1 MVWMKKVLIF
11 CVFLCLLTACTVD
24 QTLTD
29 VPAKD
34 TAGLPTTA
42 SAQVTADPGV
52 DQTVVPTQTLP
63 PVSTWTS
70 VPTIEHTRPAIETP
84 TAEVACN
91 QAAAGHPI
99 DVTIPDGTVMAPGE
113 TFSKTWRLENV
124 GTCTWTTLYAL
135 TFFSGNSLNAHQ
147 VNYLPTEVEPGDVI
161 DITVDM
167 EAPMTI
173 GSYQSN
179 WMLSGVDGEL
189 FGIGPNGDA
198 PFWVQIEVAYTVT
211 DTPEPT
217 ATVTSTPV
225 VYLSS
230 SADVGDGDKF
240 DLDSGELNPEDATRV
255 DFIYQNGGEPT
266 HILMTMN
273 GTVWAV
279 FGETEPTLGDCEDA
293 DLTGNAISF
302 TDVPAGTYLCYNTS
316 DSLPGW
322 MLILGFEEDQLAIRF
337 LTWAVP

>member
-1 MVWMKKVLIF
+1 MKKVLIA
-11 CVFLCLLTACTVD
+11 CILIWLLTACTGD
-24 QTLTD
+24 QGMTD
-29 VPAKD
+29 TPTQD
-34 TAGLPTTA
+34 PAGLQGTE
-42 SAQVTADPGV
+42 SAQVTVDPGAGH
-52 DQTVVPTQTLP
+52 TVVPTQTLP
-63 PVSTWTS
+63 PVSTWTA

-84 TAEVACN
+84 TAEAACD

-113 TFSKTWRLENV
+113 AFSKTWRLENV

-147 VNYLPTEVEPGDVI
+147 VNYLPAEVEPGEVI
-161 DITVDM
+161 DVTVDV
-167 EAPMTI
+167 EAPMTV

-179 WMLSGVDGEL
+179 WMLSNPNGEL

-211 DTPEPT
+211 STPQPT

-225 VYLSS
+225 VYLSG
-230 SADVGDGDKF
+230 SADLGDGDQF
-240 DLDSGELNPEDATRV
+240 DLDAGELNPTDATQA
-255 DFIYQNGGEPT
+255 DFVYQNGSDPT
-266 HILMTMN
+266 HIMMTMN
-273 GTVWAV
+273 GTVWGV
-279 FGETEPTLGDCEDA
+279 FAETEPTLGDCDDV

-302 TDVPAGTYLCYNTS
+302 TDVPAGMYLCYQTS

-322 MLILGFEEDQLAIRF
+322 MLIVGFEDAKLAVRF
-337 LTWAVP
+337 LTWAVQ